1 MENNKDIKVNKSP
14 LDMFFALGD
23 KVTKGDPKR
32 KADFDYYMLW
42 VIFLAFFGIFFG
54 NIRNFFLTYQ
64 FQFLGW
70 SLFGLAIM
78 WFQFYNLKNMFQ
90 MRKAI
95 KNEVKTD
102 TPVKEEVVE
111 SVEDML
117 SDFNNEDKK
126 SEDKN
131 TQDEVG
137 NSKQDRK

>member
-1 MENNKDIKVNKSP
+1 MEKNKEVKIRKSP

-23 KVTKGDPKR
+23 KVTKGDPER

-42 VIFLAFFGIFFG
+42 VIFLAFFGVFFG
-54 NIRNFFLTYQ
+54 NIRNFFSTYE

-78 WFQFYNLKNMFQ
+78 WFQFFNLKNMWQ
-90 MRKAI
+90 MRKTI
-95 KNEVKTD
+95 KSQPKAKV
-102 TPVKEEVVE
+102 VEEKNIE

-117 SDFNNEDKK
+117 AEFNNEDKK
-126 SEDKN
+126 NEDKD
-131 TQDEVG
+131 TQDDVG